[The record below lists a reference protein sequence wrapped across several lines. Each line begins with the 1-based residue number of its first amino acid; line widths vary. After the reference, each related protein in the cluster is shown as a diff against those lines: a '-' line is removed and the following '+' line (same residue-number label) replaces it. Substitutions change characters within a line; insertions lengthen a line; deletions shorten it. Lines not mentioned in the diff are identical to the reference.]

1 MSVAPDSMAAHE
13 PRTRTT
19 PEVDP
24 WAALRGS
31 IADRLG
37 AALSA
42 RGVGAELE
50 PLIQQLEAPAQPPAD
65 LAVALHRPARRAG
78 RPAEALAGELAAEL
92 GEIEGFLRVYARG
105 AYLNFDA
112 DPMRLG
118 VHTLDLVLG
127 RGGTY
132 GHGPPQAG
140 RVSVEHTS
148 ANTTGP
154 FHIGRVRNA
163 VLGDT
168 LARVL
173 RAAGYPVTTQYYV
186 DDVGRQA
193 AVITWFWS
201 KPATA
206 WPADF
211 LAALPVG
218 WEHRAPGQKP
228 DHYRGIPY
236 PVASAYLA
244 AHPGAAEEVQGLAR
258 ELERGREPARHHE
271 FAEEILGG
279 MTASLERLGITF
291 DEFVWESSLL
301 HDGSVDEVRRRLATA
316 PHATREE
323 NGAEAIDATDYH
335 LPTESPRIIV
345 ARADGTSLYVTRDVA
360 FHLRKFRA
368 FDRVIDVLGADHKLH
383 AQTLGALLAEIG
395 EPRRPEFVIYA
406 YISAPGGGKMSSRA
420 GTAVYL
426 DDLLDEAVRRA
437 AAEVA
442 RRHEDLDAG
451 AARRIAEQ
459 VGSAAIRYSILRVAA
474 EKTVTFQ
481 WEEALSFEGRSAPFL
496 QYSYA
501 RASSLLRKA
510 ECTEGPYPYRIEE
523 LAGPWERTLI
533 TTLSRL
539 PGTVAYAART
549 GHVHTLAGYAHAL
562 AEEFNRFYHEVP
574 VLRAGTDRAS
584 RIALVAAARQTLG
597 NTLDL
602 LGLDKLDRM

>member
-1 MSVAPDSMAAHE
+1 MAATE
-13 PRTRTT
+13 TGGSSVGET
-19 PEVDP
+19 DP
-24 WAALRGS
+24 WARLRLS
-31 IADRLG
+31 VAERLRAALG
-37 AALSA
+37 ARGAASEADSA
-42 RGVGAELE
+42 V
-50 PLIQQLEAPAQPPAD
+50 QQLEAPAQPPAD
-65 LAVALHRPARRAG
+65 LAVALHRPARRSG
-78 RPAEALAGELAAEL
+78 RTADGLARELAEEFQGL
-92 GEIEGFLRVYARG
+92 PDFRQISARG
-105 AYLNFDA
+105 AYLNFEV
-112 DPMRLG
+112 DPALLG
-118 VHTLDLVLG
+118 IRTLDLILS
-127 RGGTY
+127 RGGAY
-132 GHGPPQAG
+132 GHGSPQTT

-201 KPATA
+201 RPAA
-206 WPADF
+206 EWPPEL
-211 LAALPVG
+211 LAELPVG
-218 WEHRAPGQKP
+218 WAHRAAGQKP
-228 DHYRGIPY
+228 DHFRGAPY
-236 PVASAYLA
+236 PA
-244 AHPGAAEEVQGLAR
+244 ATAFLKSHPEAAEEVQALAR
-258 ELERGREPARHHE
+258 DLERGREPPRHHE
-271 FAEEILGG
+271 LAVEILGG
-279 MTASLERLGITF
+279 MTASLERLGISF

-301 HDGSVDEVRRRLATA
+301 TDGSVEEVRRRLAAA
-316 PHATREE
+316 PHAVQEE
-323 NGAEAIDATDYH
+323 NGAAAIEATGYH
-335 LPTESPRIIV
+335 LPTEGARIIV

-360 FHLRKFRA
+360 FHLRKFRS

-383 AQTLGALLAEIG
+383 AQTLEALLTEIG
-395 EPRRPEFVIYA
+395 ETRRPEFVIYA

-426 DDLLDEAVRRA
+426 DDLLEEAVRRA

-442 RRHEDLDAG
+442 RRHPDLDPDQ
-451 AARRIAEQ
+451 ARRIAET
-459 VGSAAIRYSILRVAA
+459 VGAGAIRYSILRVAA

-510 ECTEGPYPYRIEE
+510 EATEGPYPYAIEE
-523 LAGPWERTLI
+523 LAGPWERTLL

-539 PGTVAYAART
+539 PGTIAYAART
-549 GHVHTLAGYAHAL
+549 GHVHTLAGYAHDL
-562 AEEFNRFYHEVP
+562 AEEFNRFYQEVP
-574 VLRAGTDRAS
+574 VLRAESGRSS
-584 RIALVAAARQTLG
+584 RVALVAAARQTLG

-602 LGLDKLDRM
+602 LGVEKLDRM